1 MNHKMVQAD
10 TSGEKTPAFNI
21 VDCASNILVIITPE
35 IGEGRPVFDSYFSKK
50 MARPLTS
57 TVLEFISANHLALVS
72 HQNFCG
78 IFPWINP
85 PEN

>member
-35 IGEGRPVFDSYFSKK
+35 IGEGRPVFDSYFYKK
-50 MARPLTS
+50 DGS
-57 TVLEFISANHLALVS
+57 TTD
-72 HQNFCG
+72 
-78 IFPWINP
+78 
-85 PEN
+85 